1 MKQKI
6 DISYLAELL
15 DEYADKEFIIT
26 VPLREESNAEETI

>member
-15 DEYADKEFIIT
+15 DEYADEEFIIT
-26 VPLREESNAEETI
+26 IPILEESNAEETV